1 MTRKLSEFE
10 KRLCLN
16 CENRSKVI
24 TDRVFCIYPVEC
36 PKVKEAREKQNKAV
50 ITNVSKDM

>member
-16 CENRSKVI
+16 CENRSKEI
-24 TDRVFCIYPVEC
+24 TDRVFCIYPGEC

-50 ITNVSKDM
+50 ITNVNKDM